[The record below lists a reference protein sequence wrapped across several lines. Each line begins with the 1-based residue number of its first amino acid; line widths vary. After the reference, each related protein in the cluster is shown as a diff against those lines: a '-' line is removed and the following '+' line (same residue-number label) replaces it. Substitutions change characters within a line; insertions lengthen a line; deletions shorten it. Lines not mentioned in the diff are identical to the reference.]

1 MPVDLLY
8 LARFVHR
15 KVFKTVTLVCLIC
28 FSWWGLLSGHE
39 LSLYKNAPAALLS
52 RVANVVAHHDELLT
66 QWRYIWMS
74 KLGTNIFLISTTS
87 NYLRSSAVCKIS
99 IFKVDK
105 FVLPIFLLPKLRS
118 VAQIEWKKHPYYFN
132 LLLVQK

>member
-1 MPVDLLY
+1 MRNVLYLKTLFHIGLFVSLIRGLVNDFHCKLPVDLLY

-66 QWRYIWMS
+66 Q
-74 KLGTNIFLISTTS
+74 
-87 NYLRSSAVCKIS
+87 
-99 IFKVDK
+99 
-105 FVLPIFLLPKLRS
+105 
-118 VAQIEWKKHPYYFN
+118 
-132 LLLVQK
+132 